1 MVRNAQESYD
11 DGERRSTYEEANQ
24 LVHDEAPWVFIDY
37 AETLRAVNEQV
48 VADSYTVS
56 SVGGPYLNTVEL
68 Q

>member
-1 MVRNAQESYD
+1 MK
-11 DGERRSTYEEANQ
+11 T
-24 LVHDEAPWVFIDY
+24 HDEAPWVFVDY
-37 AETLRAVNEQV
+37 AETLRSVNEQV